1 MTQIIAGLA
10 LVISALSFG
19 LSVYS
24 VWFARKKE
32 TPHAWAEVEK
42 TNTPRLY
49 VVTLK
54 LRNPTQYV
62 FKFAAVSVPI
72 DRVPLDENQ
81 DFVMAP
87 RGAFHGR
94 SEEWVKDNLDKVER
108 GIKLDIAGEIPSG
121 EIGSVKMLLIR
132 GNLSAAREAKI
143 TVYYWSMENKARYR
157 NQVVKARLPSSG
169 VTISVLSV

>member
-10 LVISALSFG
+10 LVVSALSFG

-32 TPHAWAEVEK
+32 TPHAWAEVQQ

-49 VVTLK
+49 VVTVK

-62 FKFAAVSVPI
+62 FKFAGISVPV
-72 DRVPLDENQ
+72 DRIPVDEKQN
-81 DFVMAP
+81 FLLARP
-87 RGAFHGR
+87 YAFRGR
-94 SEEWVKDNLDKVER
+94 SEEWAKENLDKVER
-108 GIKLDIAGEIPSG
+108 GTKLDISGEIPSG
-121 EIGSVKMLLIR
+121 EIGDAKMLLIR
-132 GNLSAAREAKI
+132 GNLSAAQEAKI

-157 NQVVKARLPSSG
+157 NQVIKASLPTSG
-169 VTISVLSV
+169 VTIKISGV